1 MGDGGGNILK
11 GSRQCLGVA
20 MWSSVSL
27 SSAPWAVDF
36 SASVTSGACR
46 IIMGLVDQQL
56 FWPSNLENLLVL
68 GGGQLRADRSALPL
82 RPEFPMLRVAFLVN
96 SFSDLE
102 REVTLLRSLFGFW
115 AFQNGPPPW
124 ESKDQCEG

>member
-1 MGDGGGNILK
+1 MGDGGSNVLE

-20 MWSSVSL
+20 RRGQVLWSSVSL

-56 FWPSNLENLLVL
+56 FWPPNPENLLVL
-68 GGGQLRADRSALPL
+68 GG
-82 RPEFPMLRVAFLVN
+82 
-96 SFSDLE
+96 
-102 REVTLLRSLFGFW
+102 W
-115 AFQNGPPPW
+115 AARGRQVCSTTP
-124 ESKDQCEG
+124 QA